1 MSLSEGSKIHET
13 AVIFPG
19 VTIGKNV
26 YIGPGCII
34 GAPAE
39 HKAFWNQDTGF
50 SVTIHD
56 NAVIHGNV
64 TIDAGTINETVIGEG
79 VWLMKGVHIGHDVII
94 NRDCTLSPHV
104 IIGGHCIIEEE
115 NNLGMGAIVHQRV
128 TVPPGCMIGMGA
140 IVTKKT
146 ELWGGG
152 VFAGN
157 PAAFLRWND
166 KKVDLKWKKES

>member
-1 MSLSEGSKIHET
+1 MSLSEGSRIHET

-19 VTIGKNV
+19 VTIGENV

-39 HKAFWNQDTGF
+39 HKAFWNQENIY
-50 SVTIHD
+50 SVIIED

-64 TIDAGTINETVIGEG
+64 TIDAGTINHTIIGKG
-79 VWLMKGVHIGHDVII
+79 TWIMKSTHIGHDVII
-94 NRDCTLSPHV
+94 HDNCTLSPHV
-104 IIGGHCIIEEE
+104 IVGGHCVIKE
-115 NNLGMGAIVHQRV
+115 NTNLGMGAIIHQRV
-128 TVPPGCMIGMGA
+128 EIPDSCMIGMGTV
-140 IVTKKT
+140 VTKKS
-146 ELWGGG
+146 ELWPSG

-166 KKVDLKWKKES
+166 KKADIEWRKKS

>member
-1 MSLSEGSKIHET
+1 M
-13 AVIFPG
+13 IFPG

-34 GAPAE
+34 GARAE

-79 VWLMKGVHIGHDVII
+79 VWLMKGSYIAHDV
-94 NRDCTLSPHV
+94 V
-104 IIGGHCIIEEE
+104 IGNEVTICANVNIAGHCIIGERT
-115 NNLGMGAIVHQRV
+115 NVGMGACIHQRV
-128 TVPPGCMIGMGA
+128 EIPEGCMIGMGA
-140 IVTKKT
+140 VVPKGKRDANA
-146 ELWGGG
+146 
-152 VFAGN
+152 VYVGN
-157 PAAFLRWND
+157 PARFLRWNRR
-166 KKVDLKWKKES
+166 